1 MCLEFSSSFLYFS
14 LIFFNLRFKFYSSLN
29 QISRSKL
36 VSLILQVFHLLVT
49 SFKLSCFSSDT
60 FYLSI
65 NALHKSYT
73 FSLHCLTIPKDM
85 SVKLMV
91 RKYHALEFSSY
102 ILRLSFFVSEP
113 SSFGI
118 SRSFVRY
125 CRMPLFLAID
135 LVFYFT
141 NKNFHIHH

>member
-1 MCLEFSSSFLYFS
+1 MWLEFSSSFLYFS

-102 ILRLSFFVSEP
+102 IFILSSSFSASSSVVFSSSFVSYL
-113 SSFGI
+113 GT
-118 SRSFVRY
+118 
-125 CRMPLFLAID
+125 PLCLAIS
-135 LVFYFT
+135 LVFSFLLS
-141 NKNFHIHH
+141 NLS

>member
-102 ILRLSFFVSEP
+102 IFILSSSFSASSSVVFSSSFVSYL
-113 SSFGI
+113 G
-118 SRSFVRY
+118 
-125 CRMPLFLAID
+125 MPLCLAIS
-135 LVFYFT
+135 LVFSFQLS
-141 NKNFHIHH
+141 NLS